1 MKGVYYNEIDPFAV
15 VWLKE
20 LMKDGLISEGD
31 IDTRSIMEVMPDDV
45 RNYTRVHFFAG
56 IAGWEQALKL
66 AQWPIDRPVWTGSA
80 PCQSFSIAGKQKG
93 TEDERHL
100 WPEFFRLIKECHP
113 FNVFGEQVEGAI
125 RHGWLDLVS
134 ADMEGEGYAI
144 GSVVLGAHSLRAHH
158 IRQRLYFVAESDSER
173 GCWWQS
179 GGSQESG
186 GSGQTNLLENSGG
199 FGWGGGSERCDEI
212 GSGKCAES
220 QVEIEGS
227 GPVDLLGDSEC
238 SEATRFRKYGGEVL
252 PIEKTKGS
260 GCAGAS
266 FWSDC
271 AWLPCRDG
279 KWRATESTIVRLA
292 DGVSDRLG
300 FVRHEDREILNPLI
314 KETQNRVGRLKGYG
328 NAIVPQVAA
337 EFIRAYMDTKM
348 DIQ

>member
-31 IDTRSIMEVMPDDV
+31 IDTRSIREVMPDDV

-80 PCQSFSIAGKQKG
+80 PCQSFSVAGKQKG

-134 ADMEGEGYAI
+134 ADMEREGYAI

-158 IRQRLYFVAESDSER
+158 IRQRLYFVAESESER

-186 GSGQTNLLENSGG
+186 GSG
-199 FGWGGGSERCDEI
+199 
-212 GSGKCAES
+212 K
-220 QVEIEGS
+220 
-227 GPVDLLGDSEC
+227 VDSLGDSDNQGSQGRSGMPE
-238 SEATRFRKYGGEVL
+238 SGGEFAVGPTGL
-252 PIEKTKGS
+252 
-260 GCAGAS
+260 AN

-271 AWLPCRDG
+271 VWLPCRDG
-279 KWRATESTIVRLA
+279 KWRATESTIIRLA
-292 DGVSDRLG
+292 DGVSDGLG
-300 FVRHEDREILNPLI
+300 FVRHGNREILNPLI
-314 KETQNRVGRLKGYG
+314 KETKNRVGRLKGYG

-337 EFIRAYMDTKM
+337 EFIRAYMDLAEASH
-348 DIQ
+348 D